1 MVSVVGK
8 TSQKTGFLVLF
19 LLLLVFLKEGQTKK
33 TKEKKGQRKKAANVP
48 SNFFVGKLDSIPYN
62 LEYPQLNG
70 VMTPKN
76 AKKLCEEDFSC
87 AGFTYKGAKDLG
99 QKFKIQFFHYLSKKS
114 VEVAKKSG
122 DWTWSSYRV
131 SRPFVY
137 LNVNAEKV
145 KWDELD
151 RNPSDEHI
159 LLFNPVLKQKYGVP
173 KSTVNLREILDM
185 ESTKSSWTLKVN
197 LNDDLKVQPSSV
209 CIKGKVSYLKVK
221 RAQKCSFLLM

>member
-1 MVSVVGK
+1 MAAAGK
-8 TSQKTGFLVLF
+8 TSKFLVLL

-33 TKEKKGQRKKAANVP
+33 TKEKKGHRKKAGTVP

-99 QKFKIQFFHYLSKKS
+99 QKFQIQFFHYLSPKS

-131 SRPFVY
+131 SRPYVY
-137 LNVNAEKV
+137 LNVNAEKI
-145 KWDELD
+145 KWEKLD
-151 RNPSDEHI
+151 PNYSEGQI
-159 LLFNPVLKQKYGVP
+159 LLFNPVTKQKYGVP
-173 KSTVNLREILDM
+173 TTTGTIDLHQMVDL
-185 ESTKSSWTLKVN
+185 ESTKSTWILKVN
-197 LNDDLKVQPSSV
+197 LNDDGLKIQPSVV
-209 CIKGKVSYLKVK
+209 CIKGKILT
-221 RAQKCSFLLM
+221 

>member
-1 MVSVVGK
+1 MASAGK
-8 TSQKTGFLVLF
+8 TSTKTSFLVLF
-19 LLLLVFLKEGQTKK
+19 LLLLLVFLKEGQTKK
-33 TKEKKGQRKKAANVP
+33 TKEKKGHRKKAGTVP

-137 LNVNAEKV
+137 LNVNAEKI
-145 KWDELD
+145 KWDELAED
-151 RNPSDEHI
+151 PSEEHI

-173 KSTVNLREILDM
+173 KSKVNLREMLDL
-185 ESTKSSWTLKVN
+185 ESTKSTWTLKVN
-197 LNDDLKVQPSSV
+197 LNDDLKVQPSTV
-209 CIKGKVSYLKVK
+209 CIKGKLT
-221 RAQKCSFLLM
+221 